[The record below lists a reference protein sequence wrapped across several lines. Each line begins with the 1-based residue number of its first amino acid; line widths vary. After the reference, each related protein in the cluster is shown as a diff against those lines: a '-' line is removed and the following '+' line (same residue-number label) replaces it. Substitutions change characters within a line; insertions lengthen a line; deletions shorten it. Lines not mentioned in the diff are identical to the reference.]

1 MKGRS
6 ATTGVIEIRMSVMML
21 GRFHICPAP

>member
-6 ATTGVIEIRMSVMML
+6 ATTGVMAIRIRVTML
-21 GRFHICPAP
+21 GRFHISGQA